1 MKEYHQGA
9 LEVAEHR
16 ELVGDLFVLGDQ
28 FDTLEEVVGDVPAPD
43 DPLVAVVEEQKHEV
57 DGEEGKH
64 EVDVPPEEPGPKV
77 GTNVVAIKVG

>member
-1 MKEYHQGA
+1 MSP
-9 LEVAEHR
+9 VR
-16 ELVGDLFVLGDQ
+16 P
-28 FDTLEEVVGDVPAPD
+28 DTLKTRAYSKNGR
-43 DPLVAVVEEQKHEV
+43 LVAVVEEQKHEV